1 MGLATAII
9 GSSLIGAGASI
20 FGAKDANKAS
30 NRNMANMNQNIGYA
44 NQGVADARDY
54 ANTAAGNARK
64 WNIDGLERGQDAWW
78 DQMGG
83 VADYATSGLAGVAG
97 GNTSYGGENAF
108 LQNPNFMRNTDFL
121 RDTEIGGHW
130 DDLRSQNFLQS
141 PDYKFRQKEG
151 LNLVEGSAAAQGGLY
166 SGNTLR
172 DITEFG
178 SNLAAGEY
186 GNWFNRQTGLADRDY
201 GADVANYDRAN
212 QQFGQNYARADNQFG
227 QNYDRSSQQFAD
239 NWQRDYNVFSDD
251 YGRQQ
256 DRDRYLANTGLGVL
270 GQGAGIDYNTQVGIG
285 QSNADY
291 YGQTGQN
298 AINAANTMSG
308 NYMGGAAYAA
318 NQPYYSPWGG
328 INQAVQGGIQNY
340 LWANSAGMMG
350 GGGTPYAG
358 GPTIGPNTM
367 AQPGGTTMTYPQGSQ
382 VSTFPYPYG

>member
-20 FGAKDANKAS
+20 FGAKSANKAAE
-30 NRNMANMNQNIGYA
+30 RNQQAAQQNIGAA
-44 NQGVADARDY
+44 NNAAYQELPMAFEDRMTGADY
-54 ANTAAGNARK
+54 AASGMRA
-64 WNIDGLERGQDAWW
+64 GQDAWHN
-78 DQMGG
+78 QMSPI
-83 VADYATSGLAGVAG
+83 SGQFQYGINEVRAGDPSYG
-97 GNTSYGGENAF
+97 GNTLYNR
-108 LQNPNFMRNTDFL
+108 PTDFT

-186 GNWFNRQTGLADRDY
+186 GNWFNRQAGLADRDY

-212 QQFGQNYARADNQFG
+212 QQFGQNYARDYDQFQG
-227 QNYDRSSQQFAD
+227 NF
-239 NWQRDYNVFSDD
+239 QRDYNVFADD
-251 YGRQQ
+251 WGRSQ
-256 DRDRYLANTGLGVL
+256 DRGRYLANM
-270 GQGAGIDYNTQVGIG
+270 GAGAIEAGAGLDYGVESGIG
-285 QSNADY
+285 QMYGDV
-291 YGQTGQN
+291 YGQSAQDR
-298 AINAANTMSG
+298 INAGNTVSS
-308 NYMGGAAYAA
+308 NYMGGAGYAA

-328 INQAVQGGIQNY
+328 VNQAIQGGLQNY
-340 LWANSAGMMG
+340 LWANAAGMMG

-358 GPTIGPNTM
+358 GPMISPNTM

-382 VSTFPYPYG
+382 VSTFPYPPPPR